1 VLTAADK
8 RWIRTMLKDEIAKL
22 LEDMIAGQ
30 QSSAVGGYD
39 GATIV
44 EDDNAEA
51 RRKRVGFETKR

>member
-44 EDDNAEA
+44 EDGAAES
-51 RRKRVGFETKR
+51 RRKRIGFETKR